1 LSPFIE
7 GIFIDRELRRRD
19 VRRLEVR
26 LEDLRAPRR
35 PELRFRVAHPFFAAR
50 LRFALEVVRLVVVRL
65 EARRVAGLRL
75 ETRRL
80 EVVLR
85 LEERRREAQPF
96 LAAADRFA
104 LEVRGLRLD
113 DVRFAVVGLR
123 REFLL
128 RVAAAFLAD
137 ADRLRLFAAR
147 VRAAFLAEAVRFAFV
162 VRTAF
167 LFAAG
172 LRALVL
178 RVVRA
183 ILFTFLGVD
192 FLARLPFEGGFTKV
206 SVPRA
211 IILCVGS
218 V

>member
-1 LSPFIE
+1 M
-7 GIFIDRELRRRD
+7 
-19 VRRLEVR
+19 R

-104 LEVRGLRLD
+104 LEVRGLRLEA
-113 DVRFAVVGLR
+113 VRFAVVGLR

>member
-1 LSPFIE
+1 
-7 GIFIDRELRRRD
+7 
-19 VRRLEVR
+19 LETR
-26 LEDLRAPRR
+26 
-35 PELRFRVAHPFFAAR
+35 
-50 LRFALEVVRLVVVRL
+50 
-65 EARRVAGLRL
+65 RL

-85 LEERRREAQPF
+85 LEERREAQPF

-104 LEVRGLRLD
+104 LEVRGLRLEA
-113 DVRFAVVGLR
+113 VRFAVVGLR